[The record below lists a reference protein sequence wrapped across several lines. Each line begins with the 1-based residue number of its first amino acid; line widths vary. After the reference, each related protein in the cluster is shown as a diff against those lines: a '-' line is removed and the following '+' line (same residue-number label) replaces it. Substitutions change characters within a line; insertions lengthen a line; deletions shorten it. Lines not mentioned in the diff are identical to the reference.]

1 MTRLTRRTV
10 LAGLSSFAAMPAR
23 AEPAWPNRPITIVHG
38 FPGGATDLIARVVA
52 EGLSKRLGQQV
63 IVEVRPGAAGTLVA
77 GQTARAAPDGYTLL
91 AIPSGHAVAAA
102 TYKKLPYRTI
112 EDFSMISMTA
122 EYPFAL
128 VTYAEHP
135 IRTVADLV
143 ALARARSAPLL
154 YGTPG
159 NGSLPHLS
167 VELLAKMTKLQFQ
180 HVPYRGPGQSVT
192 DLLGRRIDFVLDP
205 PTAYLELIKEGRLRA
220 IAVSGVSRF
229 FALPRVPTIAEAGVP
244 EFVVTSWQGLVAPA
258 GLPTPVVA
266 RLNAAVAE
274 ILSEPAAVERLKAQ
288 GNDPRPSSP
297 DEFKAQI
304 AGDIEKWTTVVA
316 SANIER
322 I

>member
-1 MTRLTRRTV
+1 MTKLTRRTV
-10 LAGLSSFAAMPAR
+10 LAGLSSLAAMRAR
-23 AEPAWPNRPITIVHG
+23 AETAWPNRPMTIVHG

-52 EGLSKRLGQQV
+52 EGLSKRLGTQA

-102 TYKKLPYRTI
+102 TYKKLPYRTV

-128 VTYAEHP
+128 VTHAEHP
-135 IRTVADLV
+135 IRAMADLV
-143 ALARARSAPLL
+143 AIARTRSTPLL

-167 VELLAKMTKLQFQ
+167 VELLAKMTDLQFQ
-180 HVPYRGPGQSVT
+180 HVPYRGPGQSVS
-192 DLLGRRIDFVLDP
+192 DLLGKRIDFVLDP
-205 PTAYLELIKEGRLRA
+205 PTAYLELIKQGQLRA
-220 IAVSGVSRF
+220 VAVSGSSRY
-229 FALPRVPTIAEAGVP
+229 FALPGVPTIAEAAVP
-244 EFVVTSWQGLVAPA
+244 KFVVTSWQGLVAPA
-258 GLPTPVVA
+258 GVPAPIVA

-274 ILSEPAAVERLKAQ
+274 VLSEPAAIERLKAQ

-297 DEFKAQI
+297 DEFKTRMEA
-304 AGDIEKWTTVVA
+304 DIEKWTAVVA
-316 SANIER
+316 NANIER